1 MQGLLK
7 TSGRDRSAHSIG
19 GAGSRRLLGN
29 MALGGLVSASL
40 LFTSSAMFGAMTT
53 IELCPLV
60 AKSTLVSAVDSSK
73 TISVVLA
80 LPSSDPA
87 GLKAF
92 VDHVSTPGDPLYR
105 QFITPQE
112 FATRFGANASDYEF
126 LKTWAGSN
134 NLTISQESV
143 GRTILTVRGSVAT
156 LNRLFKT
163 EINNYKTSDGT
174 VFYSAG
180 VKPTVP
186 AEIGSKVVA
195 VVGLTS
201 AAPNAALAKV
211 GKALGE
217 HPAANS
223 ALKPPGV
230 TNALGTGPG
239 GTYAPQDLQTA
250 YSIPTNFGGL
260 EKGQTLGI
268 FEQGSYDHNDVSFYE
283 SYFKTGSAVKQTSVS
298 VNGSPV
304 IIEPAIEL
312 EACLDVDM
320 IIAMNPKVAKVIV
333 YIDDYQYDPF
343 DVAITDAF
351 TRIADDNSVSIVSA
365 SYGEDEG
372 FFIADGEEVAL
383 DTALQQ
389 CAAQGITVLASS
401 GDDGAFG
408 NYFNYPY
415 NVSNPATDP
424 YITGVGGTSLLTTVG
439 EEYLLENAWNEFPY
453 YGATGGGIS
462 TYWAQ
467 PAYQNIP
474 YTGYTAGNG
483 GSTTMRNVPDVAAD
497 AAVTT
502 GVGVYVSSQGGWNQ
516 VGGTSVASPL
526 WAGYLS
532 NINAALNWT
541 GLGRLGF
548 FNPTLYTVGVNQFAY
563 PSSYMYDIVN
573 GSNGYIPF
581 GGPGFSNGFGYSNTT
596 GNGSIWGGGFGL
608 QLLLGGKQAGTPPGS
623 LIAGLKGPPTSTSA
637 TVTWTKP
644 TGSPT
649 GYAIGLY
656 HAGALFNIAIAYVAK
671 PPATTKTFTNLLPNT
686 SYNVFIWG
694 FNASGAP
701 VNPGFTSFVTA
712 P

>member
-1 MQGLLK
+1 
-7 TSGRDRSAHSIG
+7 
-19 GAGSRRLLGN
+19 
-29 MALGGLVSASL
+29 MALGGIVSASL

-60 AKSTLVSAVDSSK
+60 AKSTLVSQVDTSK

-92 VDHVSTPGDPLYR
+92 VDHVSKPGDPLYR
-105 QFITPQE
+105 HYITPQE

-186 AEIGSKVVA
+186 AGIGSKVVA

-201 AAPNAALAKV
+201 GAPNAALAKV

-223 ALKPPGV
+223 ALKPAGV

-250 YSIPTNFGGL
+250 YSIPTNFGQL

-268 FEQGSYDHNDVSFYE
+268 FEQGYYDPADVTFYE
-283 SYFKTGSAVKQTSVS
+283 TYFKTGSNVKQTPIS

-320 IIAMNPKVAKVIV
+320 IIAMNPKVAKVLV

-351 TRIADDNSVSIVSA
+351 TRIADDNKVSVVSA
-365 SYGEDEG
+365 SYGQDEG
-372 FFIADGEEVAL
+372 FFIADGEENAL

-408 NYFNYPY
+408 NGFNFPY

-424 YITGVGGTSLLTTVG
+424 YITGVGGTQLLTTTG
-439 EEYLLENAWNEFPY
+439 EEYELESAWNEFPY
-453 YGATGGGIS
+453 FGATGGGIS
-462 TYWAQ
+462 TFWAQ
-467 PAYQNIP
+467 PDYQNIP
-474 YTGYTAGNG
+474 FTGYTAQNG
-483 GSTTMRNVPDVAAD
+483 GSTTFRNVPDVAAD

-502 GVGVYVSSQGGWNQ
+502 GVAVYVASQGGWNE

-548 FNPTLYTVGVNQFAY
+548 FNPTLYTVGVNQFAN
-563 PSSYMYDIVN
+563 PSSYLYDIVG
-573 GSNGYIPF
+573 GSNGYVPF
-581 GGPGFSNGFGYSNTT
+581 GGPGFYNGFGYSNTT

-608 QLLLGGKQAGTPPGS
+608 QLLLGGTQPGTPPGS
-623 LIAGLKGPPTSTSA
+623 LIAGLKGAPTSTSA

-644 TGSPT
+644 TGSPV

-656 HAGALFNIAIAYVAK
+656 HAGSLFNIAIAYVAK
-671 PPATTKTFTNLLPNT
+671 PPTTKMTFTNLIPNT